1 MRTDMMPWNP
11 DISEKIEIFKKA
23 KELIEKHGIDNYV
36 LENRQMTTMGGIRYV
51 VTSKAELD
59 KKYIGYRGF
68 FIYEKICKDIEQ
80 YEENQKHPEEAEM
93 RTKELLDS
101 IKKKYGKK

>member
-23 KELIEKHGIDNYV
+23 KNLIEKHGIDDYV
-36 LENRQMTTMGGIRYV
+36 LENRQMTCMGGIRYV

-59 KKYIGYRGF
+59 KKYVGYKGF
-68 FIYEKICKDIEQ
+68 YTYEQLCERIEQ
-80 YEENQKHPEEAEM
+80 YKYDQKHPEEAE
-93 RTKELLDS
+93 RRRKELLDS
-101 IKKKYGKK
+101 IKKKSSKK